1 MKRRVDED
9 MKNSWTGGEAAL
21 RMETPED
28 SLALE
33 RLLLSRPY
41 GEHNLRGIR
50 RAAFRQ
56 GLL

>member
-1 MKRRVDED
+1 MFSPADVRKIC
-9 MKNSWTGGEAAL
+9 AL
-21 RMETPED
+21 LMPED
-28 SLALE
+28 SIALE

-41 GEHNLRGIR
+41 GEHNLRGLR